1 MENTAGTAVRDIF
14 AIAALLV
21 SVVFVSMLVKNAGSA
36 GQLIKTSSN
45 AFGGLLRSATLSDNT
60 VTNNFQG
67 SGFQLA

>member
-36 GQLIKTSSN
+36 GQLITTSSN

-67 SGFQLA
+67 